1 MGLVGR
7 SLIGTQNYMLIY
19 LVQHS
24 MQFCKQQTLGPG
36 RKNYENTCLF
46 YVKYAHSQFSIVL
59 LLYCEC
65 TRLSGIGGLDCW
77 TGILDWNTGMA

>member
-7 SLIGTQNYMLIY
+7 SLIGMQSYMLIY
-19 LVQHS
+19 LVQHG
-24 MQFCKQQTLGPG
+24 MQFWKLQTLGPG
-36 RKNYENTCLF
+36 RKNYENTCLL
-46 YVKYAHSQFSIVL
+46 YVRYAHNQFSIVL

-65 TRLSGIGGLDCW
+65 KWLSGIGGLDYW